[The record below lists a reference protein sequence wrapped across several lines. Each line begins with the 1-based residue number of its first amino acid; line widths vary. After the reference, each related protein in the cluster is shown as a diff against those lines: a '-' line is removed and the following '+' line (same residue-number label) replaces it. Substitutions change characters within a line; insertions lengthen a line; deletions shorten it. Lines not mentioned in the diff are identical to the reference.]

1 MQRALEKVAFLPF
14 GYLIDKWRWSV
25 FSRETSPFNMNDKW
39 WELRW
44 VVTSPYNV
52 LLRFLFYLEKT
63 GEKWNI
69 FFIFILILLA
79 FLGKKTL

>member
-1 MQRALEKVAFLPF
+1 
-14 GYLIDKWRWSV
+14 
-25 FSRETSPFNMNDKW
+25 MNDKW

-79 FLGKKTL
+79 FLGKKNL